1 MPCAVTRTPGWVL
14 IEFSGTVSKREFL
27 DGVQW
32 LSALEADANCPRSR
46 LYLLDG
52 MFARELDFATMNGAL
67 EERHSTTFAAPVRSA
82 VVATTPAAVNVA
94 RLVTAMN
101 TNEQISIQTFRAR
114 EDAEVWLNS
123 E

>member
-1 MPCAVTRTPGWVL
+1 M
-14 IEFSGTVSKREFL
+14 SKSEFL
-27 DGVQW
+27 DGVQA
-32 LSALEADANCPRSR
+32 LAALEADASCPHNR
-46 LYLLDG
+46 LYLLGG

-67 EERHSTTFAAPVRSA
+67 DARRNATFAAPVRSA

-114 EDAEVWLNS
+114 EDAEAWLTS
-123 E
+123 